1 MESIV
6 CNSQTGSAPELQNYY
21 DYWREKIYA
30 AILKA
35 VQTRLF
41 EALSNLLENGPAQF
55 VIQLSLRD
63 AKVVVEPDLESIER
77 DISSISHHWIER
89 SSLVPEWQEG
99 SCNAL
104 PVDQRSL
111 YDRLSHEPLLK
122 VTLQRDQEHCKNL
135 VSKLKGIIDR
145 WKDCA
150 ELWSVNKVEA
160 CEKLRQTSPT
170 LSQYDEQMQH
180 YRNYW
185 SERVNAMEA
194 QVVTSCVTLQ
204 MKQLK
209 MAAIEHTREW
219 IRQLGATWLAAT
231 KEKLERVEELIKVRH
246 SQVDGS
252 TDIDCEI
259 LMIEVQESWHR
270 LYHYNVIVPE
280 ENKKKFKGV
289 YKMRRIST
297 KLKAVQFNPKKT
309 KGKDAM

>member
-1 MESIV
+1 
-6 CNSQTGSAPELQNYY
+6 
-21 DYWREKIYA
+21 
-30 AILKA
+30 
-35 VQTRLF
+35 
-41 EALSNLLENGPAQF
+41 
-55 VIQLSLRD
+55 
-63 AKVVVEPDLESIER
+63 
-77 DISSISHHWIER
+77 
-89 SSLVPEWQEG
+89 
-99 SCNAL
+99 
-104 PVDQRSL
+104 VDQRSL

-150 ELWSVNKVEA
+150 ELWSVNKIEA

-297 KLKAVQFNPKKT
+297 KLKASVQFNPKKT